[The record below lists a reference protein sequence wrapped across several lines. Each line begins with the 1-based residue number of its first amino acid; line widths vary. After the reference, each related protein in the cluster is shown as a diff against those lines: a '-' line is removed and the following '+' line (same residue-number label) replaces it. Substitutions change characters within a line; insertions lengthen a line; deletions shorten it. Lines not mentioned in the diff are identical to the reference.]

1 MRVRLTATAAAL
13 MAVLSVQALGQT
25 TSPFARG
32 IDVVPI
38 KPTPTAGSGLFL
50 DGAKLPYPRS
60 IHAALLLDVDGG
72 VLALK
77 YGAQNLGSLIPLR
90 ADAHVMAAYQLN
102 EKLELAGDL
111 PVTLYQMDNFQ
122 LLRDQG
128 YDQPGVSAWGLGDLR
143 GLARWQLADPEG
155 APIGLAAVGEVRA
168 NIGNEASFLGDR
180 AMVFGARAAVE
191 RPLGR
196 LRVLGNVG
204 VLLRPFPGQF
214 LNLWVRNQ
222 LTLGLGGSL
231 RLPDFGPFHQVDG
244 FAESS
249 VFTPLEAPFTF
260 LNADALPTP
269 WDVVVGARTRISG
282 PIHAELAVG
291 RGVTIDGAY
300 GREAF
305 RVLFALRYELDLD
318 VRDRDGDGIPDNQ
331 DLCPDQPEDKDGFED
346 SDGCPDPDNDH
357 DGVADPDD
365 QCPNDPGP
373 KELDGCPDR
382 DQDDVPDIVDKC
394 PDQPGPAENEGCPT
408 EEPQVVLE
416 ANRIRISE
424 NILFET
430 ASAVIQPKSFPLL
443 DQVYKVLHD
452 HPEVGPVR
460 IEGHTDN
467 RGGREYNLDLS
478 KRRAQSVMN
487 YLVKKGTDPKRLR
500 FKGYG
505 FDKPVATN
513 ATPLGRAKNRRVVF
527 HILES
532 GENEATQELEETGAQ
547 VEDHAP
553 PEPKPDANKA
563 PPPPPPPPPP
573 QKTPKK

>member
-1 MRVRLTATAAAL
+1 MRLTATAVAL
-13 MAVLSVQALGQT
+13 VAVLSVPALGQD
-25 TSPFARG
+25 TSPFTRG
-32 IDVVPI
+32 IDVIPL

-50 DGAKLPYPRS
+50 DGAWVPYPKS
-60 IHAALLLDVDGG
+60 VHAAVLLDLDGS

-77 YGAQNLGSLIPLR
+77 YGTQKLGDLIPLR
-90 ADAHVMAAYQLN
+90 VDAHVLAAYQLN

-111 PVTLYQMDNFQ
+111 PVTLFQMDNFQ
-122 LLRDQG
+122 LLRNQG
-128 YDQPGVSAWGLGDLR
+128 YDQPGVSPFGLGDLR
-143 GLARWQLADPEG
+143 GLARWQLADPETS
-155 APIGLAAVGEVRA
+155 PIGLAAVGEVRV

-180 AMVFGARAAVE
+180 AMVFGARAAAE
-191 RPLGR
+191 RSLGK
-196 LRVLGNVG
+196 LRVLANGG

-222 LTLGLGGSL
+222 LFLGVGGTY
-231 RLPDFGPFHQVDG
+231 RLPDLGPFHQVDG
-244 FAESS
+244 YAETNLL
-249 VFTPLEAPFTF
+249 TPLEAPFTF

-269 WDVVVGARTRISG
+269 WDVVVGARARLFG
-282 PIHAELAVG
+282 PFHAELAVG
-291 RGVTIDGAY
+291 RGVTIDGSY
-300 GREAF
+300 GRESY
-305 RVLFALRYELDLD
+305 RVIFGLRYELDLD
-318 VRDRDGDGIPDNQ
+318 VRDRDHDGIPDGQ
-331 DLCPDQPEDKDGFED
+331 DACPDEPEDKDGFED

-365 QCPNDPGP
+365 QCPMDPGP

-394 PDQPGPAENEGCPT
+394 PDQAGPAENEGCPT
-408 EEPQVVLE
+408 EEPAVVLE
-416 ANRIRISE
+416 TNRIRIKE

-430 ASAVIQPKSFPLL
+430 ASAVIQPKSFSLL
-443 DQVYKVLHD
+443 DEVYKVLKD

-467 RGGREYNLDLS
+467 RGSRPYNLDLS
-478 KRRAQSVMN
+478 NRRAQSVMK
-487 YLVKKGTDPKRLR
+487 YLVDKGTAPKRLR

-532 GENEATQELEETGAQ
+532 GENEASESLQETGAQ
-547 VEDHAP
+547 VEEGDNGP
-553 PEPKPDANKA
+553 PEPGPDAGT
-563 PPPPPPPPPP
+563 PPPP
-573 QKTPKK
+573 QKNPPPPQKPPKK